1 MRIAIF
7 YRTLSENIATVLN
20 HIQSLEIQTIV
31 NPTGNFEADFAI
43 SFGGDGTF
51 LCSARQVFNQ
61 NIPILGVNCGRLGFL
76 ASTSLDNAI
85 DAINNIINQNYK
97 ITERSVIKAS
107 GNALKGSNIAI
118 NEFSIQKQ
126 TGAMVN
132 IEISINQ
139 NPPHSYWADGVIIA
153 TPTGST
159 AYSMSVGGAIL
170 SPECQS
176 FIISPIAPHNLNVRP
191 LIIGQQEVIRITA
204 STRDSSP
211 IRLTLDNR
219 YFEIESG
226 TTYTVTQCPTK
237 LRLIELPGDSFY
249 QTLRNKLSWAIDP
262 RS

>member
-1 MRIAIF
+1 MRIAVF
-7 YRTLSENIATVLN
+7 YRSLSDE
-20 HIQSLEIQTIV
+20 IQSVIEHINSLDIQTIT
-31 NPTGNFEADFAI
+31 NPTSNFEADLAI

-51 LCSARQVFNQ
+51 LSSARQILCH

-76 ASTSLDNAI
+76 ASTSLDKATEAI
-85 DAINNIINQNYK
+85 DNIVNNNYK
-97 ITERSVIKAS
+97 VTQRTVINVA
-107 GNALKGSNIAI
+107 GNPLCGNNIAI
-118 NEFSIQKQ
+118 NEFAIQKQ

-132 IEISINQ
+132 LEISIN
-139 NPPHSYWADGVIIA
+139 NHPPHCYWADGVIIA

-191 LIIGQQEVIRITA
+191 LIVGEQETITITP

-219 YFEIESG
+219 SFEIESG
-226 TTYTVTQCPTK
+226 TCFTITQSAQK
-237 LRLIELPGDSFY
+237 LNLIELPGDSFY
-249 QTLRNKLSWAIDP
+249 QTLRNKLSWAMDP
-262 RS
+262 RQ